1 MPEGFRPPQGLKLT
15 DTITRAGADSL
26 RNQAF
31 TLIDVAYERSPDFRR
46 FPNCYDTNVTRVYNY
61 FRGTVERVSTPY
73 QNDHIDWNEGR
84 VREGYADVPLR
95 PTYAPVH
102 QPAEPVGKLAGRR
115 ERLSIPAEERLGSLI
130 AAIGTVWATYAATV
144 DANLASR
151 AGRGLCAG
159 DSCVATREVAAVH
172 KGKLTRGGSDVGT
185 RPRDS

>member
-144 DANLASR
+144 DYAALWRMQILPPGPVEVCALGILVWLHAKWRRSTRAN
-151 AGRGLCAG
+151 
-159 DSCVATREVAAVH
+159 
-172 KGKLTRGGSDVGT
+172 
-185 RPRDS
+185 